1 MYFKTRIYNR
11 IMLNGNKQTSEKLF
25 FKTLKKIQKNQNKKK
40 IEDLI
45 KLGLVKS
52 SPVTFLK
59 QVKRKRKRTTEFPFL
74 LHPNSRVA
82 YGLKFILN
90 NCQSTPTTR
99 PFYKQLGLELVNSSK
114 HLSKSVTKK
123 VFLHQESFLKKKFA
137 NYRWF

>member
-1 MYFKTRIYNR
+1 
-11 IMLNGNKQTSEKLF
+11 MLNGNKQTSEKLF

-82 YGLKFILN
+82 YGLKFILS
-90 NCQSTPTTR
+90 NCRSASTGS
-99 PFYKQLGLELVNSSK
+99 FYQQFGLELVNSSK